1 MSVIN
6 RLGYIYKIV
15 NTKDNETYIGCT
27 TKTIDER
34 WTKHRKNIYDPYCKH
49 RPLYLH
55 MKQVGKKN
63 FHILCV
69 EEVDYDDISKL
80 KKKEKE
86 YIEKYGTL
94 NNHHNQTKHKGTQTD

>member
-27 TKTIDER
+27 TKSINER

-55 MKQVGKKN
+55 MKQVGKKH

-69 EEVDYDDISKL
+69 EEVAYENISTL
-80 KKKEKE
+80 KQKERE

-94 NNHHNQTKHKGTQTD
+94 NNHHNQVKHKGTQTD